1 MKLKSC
7 KHQSF
12 EKVEKKNEERK
23 KKEPV
28 SVICLMNFLIVVLT
42 LQKQYCK
49 IISYFQ
55 NIIYGIFQIDKN
67 KLLNMKVEI
76 FM

>member
-28 SVICLMNFLIVVLT
+28 SAICLMDFLVVLN
-42 LQKQYCK
+42 LRKQYCK
-49 IISYFQ
+49 IISYFR
-55 NIIYGIFQIDKN
+55 NTIYGIFQINKN

-76 FM
+76 FI

>member
-28 SVICLMNFLIVVLT
+28 SVICLELFDSSLDFTKTI
-42 LQKQYCK
+42 LQNY
-49 IISYFQ
+49 
-55 NIIYGIFQIDKN
+55 
-67 KLLNMKVEI
+67 
-76 FM
+76 

>member
-28 SVICLMNFLIVVLT
+28 SVICLMKFLIVVLA
-42 LQKQYCK
+42 LRK
-49 IISYFQ
+49 
-55 NIIYGIFQIDKN
+55 
-67 KLLNMKVEI
+67 
-76 FM
+76 